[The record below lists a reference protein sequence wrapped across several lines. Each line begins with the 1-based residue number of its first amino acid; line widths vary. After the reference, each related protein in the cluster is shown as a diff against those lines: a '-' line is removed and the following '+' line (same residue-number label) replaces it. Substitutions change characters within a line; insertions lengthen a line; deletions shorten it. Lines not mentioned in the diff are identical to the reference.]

1 MKIKY
6 LFLAAVVLA
15 CACSSCNR
23 FKALPGLWTGT
34 PAMLGNPGQTSST
47 AITSMEFNA
56 AEGSKNSG
64 NVVLRA
70 IVNME
75 GATVPQFDGMVA
87 SYALTATASAVI
99 DGKYS
104 IVDDD
109 EILLSLD
116 PASLEVKVDPAAVKY
131 RPGTFSDEQLPIIDS
146 LMPDAAEHLTSVI
159 RPLISQEFY
168 KYNKLDDV
176 KIEHDTMMTFEIGD
190 TDYIFHKANTK

>member
-6 LFLAAVVLA
+6 LFLAAVALA
-15 CACSSCNR
+15 CVCSSCNR

-34 PAMLGNPGQTSST
+34 PAMLSNPGQPSST
-47 AITSMEFNA
+47 AITSIEFNA
-56 AEGSKNSG
+56 AEGNKRSG
-64 NVVLRA
+64 EVVLRA
-70 IVNME
+70 LVNME
-75 GATVPQFDGMVA
+75 SATVPQFDGMVV

-99 DGKYS
+99 DGKYN

-116 PASLEVKVDPAAVKY
+116 PASLEVKVSPAAVKY

-146 LMPDAAEHLTSVI
+146 LMPDAAQHLASVI

-168 KYNKLDDV
+168 KYSKLDDV
-176 KIEHDTMMTFEIGD
+176 KIEHNTILTFEIANS
-190 TDYIFHKANTK
+190 DYIFHKSDTK